1 MNHKYMKREVEVK
14 ILNIDAVKLRRNL
27 KKLGA
32 VRIFP
37 PTVFREIYW
46 ESPAKERVYSS
57 FRLRSEGKKNYLT
70 LKIKKDD
77 QHFEIRDEF
86 EVEVGDF
93 SMTMKIFEL
102 AGFKVFCEREKRREE
117 YRIGTIKIEID
128 EYPKMKPYMEIEASN
143 KKDALALLKQIGF
156 PLKYTTNR
164 TATEI
169 IQDAGLDPNH
179 LLF

>member
-1 MNHKYMKREVEVK
+1 MKREVEVK
-14 ILNIDAVKLRRNL
+14 ILNVDPVKLRKNL

-32 VRIFP
+32 IRVFS

-46 ESPAKERVYSS
+46 ESPSEERAYSS
-57 FRLRSEGKKNYLT
+57 FRLRSEGKRNFLT
-70 LKIKKDD
+70 LKMKKDD

-93 SMTMKIFEL
+93 SMTMRILEL
-102 AGFKVFCEREKRREE
+102 AGFKVFREREKRREE
-117 YRIGTIKIEID
+117 YQIGTIKIEID
-128 EYPKMKPYMEIEASN
+128 EYPKMKPYMEIEASH
-143 KKDALALLKQIGF
+143 KKDVLTLLKQLGF

-169 IQDAGLDPNH
+169 IQDAGLDPNN